1 MPDSNSFPS
10 LEYDLASKKWRILI
24 FWTLVIMDSFAIP
37 IILYFVLNYS
47 TTLDKKQGIFPHT
60 HRIMNPELTSSVYY
74 IISFTL
80 FGTLMLEYAQRAW
93 RLWVKTSTCRVVN
106 TKRLDVSV
114 SFPVFH
120 SCLTFTVRLASLEPH
135 FSPRGSRCRSSRSDQ
150 FERASSATPCNATSL
165 GLFHIRP

>member
-1 MPDSNSFPS
+1 MFSSSSPHSPHSIKFTDQMPDSNSFPS

-47 TTLDKKQGIFPHT
+47 TTLNKKQGIFARSR
-60 HRIMNPELTSSVYY
+60 RIENSELIYSVYY

-106 TKRLDVSV
+106 TKRLDVSL
-114 SFPVFH
+114 PLLLCY

-135 FSPRGSRCRSSRSDQ
+135 FSSRCGRCRSSSSNQ
-150 FERASSATPCNATSL
+150 FE
-165 GLFHIRP
+165 